1 MVHSKEQIE
10 KIMLSLYEQLG
21 GHKFI
26 VATGSKFT
34 GYAEDENGNLEQY
47 ISLARNASGA
57 NKLKITYDEGLDL
70 YNVLFERQTFNKKT
84 FQISNKEIASCNG
97 IYCDQLVPY
106 FESVTGMYTRLF

>member
-1 MVHSKEQIE
+1 MVHSKEQIKE
-10 KIMLSLYEQLG
+10 IMISLYEQLG
-21 GHKFI
+21 GHKFV

-47 ISLARNASGA
+47 ISLARNASSA

-70 YNVLFERQTFNKKT
+70 YNVLFERQAFNKKT
-84 FQISNKEIASCNG
+84 FQVNRKEIASYNG
-97 IYCDQLVPY
+97 VYCDQLVPI

>member
-10 KIMLSLYEQLG
+10 KIMMSLYEQLG
-21 GHKFI
+21 GHKFV

-47 ISLARNASGA
+47 ISLARNASSA

-70 YNVLFERQTFNKKT
+70 YNMIFERQTFSKKT
-84 FQISNKEIASCNG
+84 FQVSRKEIASYNG
-97 IYCDQLVPY
+97 VYFDQLAPI

>member
-1 MVHSKEQIE
+1 MVHSKEQIKE
-10 KIMLSLYEQLG
+10 IMMSLYEQLG
-21 GHKFI
+21 GHKFV

-47 ISLARNASGA
+47 ISLARNASSA

-84 FQISNKEIASCNG
+84 FQVNRKEIASYNG
-97 IYCDQLVPY
+97 VYCDQLAPI
-106 FESVTGMYTRLF
+106 FESVTGMYTRPF

>member
-10 KIMLSLYEQLG
+10 EIMLSLYEQLG
-21 GHKFI
+21 GHKFV

-47 ISLARNASGA
+47 ISLARNASSA
-57 NKLKITYDEGLDL
+57 NKLKITYDGGLDL
-70 YNVLFERQTFNKKT
+70 YNMLFEKQTFSKKT
-84 FQISNKEIASCNG
+84 FQVNRKEIASYNG
-97 IYCDQLVPY
+97 VYSDQLIPI

>member
-10 KIMLSLYEQLG
+10 EIMMSLYEQLG

-34 GYAEDENGNLEQY
+34 GYSEDENGNLEQY
-47 ISLARNASGA
+47 ISLARNASSA

-70 YNVLFERQTFNKKT
+70 YNVLFEKQTFSKKT
-84 FQISNKEIASCNG
+84 FQISKKEIASYNG
-97 IYCDQLVPY
+97 VYFDQLIPI
-106 FESVTGMYTRLF
+106 FESVTGMYVRPF

>member
-10 KIMLSLYEQLG
+10 EIMMSLYEQLG
-21 GHKFI
+21 GHKFV

-47 ISLARNASGA
+47 ISLARNASSA

-70 YNVLFERQTFNKKT
+70 YNMIFERQTFSKKT
-84 FQISNKEIASCNG
+84 FQVSRKEIASYNG
-97 IYCDQLVPY
+97 VYFDQLAPI